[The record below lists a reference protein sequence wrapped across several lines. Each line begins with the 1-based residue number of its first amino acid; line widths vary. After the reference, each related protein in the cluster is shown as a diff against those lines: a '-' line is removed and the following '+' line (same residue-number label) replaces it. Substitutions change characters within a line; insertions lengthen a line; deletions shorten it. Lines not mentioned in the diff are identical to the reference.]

1 MAIVLQ
7 EVVGSRYNDHF
18 YPTMSGVARS
28 LNFYPIGNEKA
39 EDGIAN
45 IALGLGKISSMA
57 GKPCVSLP
65 DIPHSILQ
73 MSTMD
78 FALRETQTRF
88 YALDLKNMAEAFS
101 VDDAFNLVKLGLKG
115 GGR

>member
-45 IALGLGKISSMA
+45 IALGLGKYIVD
-57 GKPCVSLP
+57 GG
-65 DIPHSILQ
+65 Q
-73 MSTMD
+73 T
-78 FALRETQTRF
+78 LRFLSPT
-88 YALDLKNMAEAFS
+88 S
-101 VDDAFNLVKLGLKG
+101 P
-115 GGR
+115 

>member
-1 MAIVLQ
+1 MTATSNLIDQEKMAIVLQ

-65 DIPHSILQ
+65 DIPIASC
-73 MSTMD
+73 
-78 FALRETQTRF
+78 R
-88 YALDLKNMAEAFS
+88 
-101 VDDAFNLVKLGLKG
+101 
-115 GGR
+115 